1 MQTINFNYNYFISN
15 YNMNY
20 YQKYIKYKNKYLQ
33 LKETNYKYSQKG
45 GNDNVL
51 YNSNNISLP
60 HRIKENKKE
69 IFINIVLWIAQDSK
83 YNKNTKMNK
92 KGFNFPFNSENEELN
107 KQLNNDN
114 YQEYRKTNDVIQ
126 LKFNSN
132 NDGFSFDGNIRCSKN
147 EIFELIYIM
156 NNIYVLQL
164 PNDFDIFKL
173 KFIGKNNIYSRIEF
187 LKATLL
193 NNSDA
198 IESMIEPRNN
208 NKEEIIKPRN
218 NNKPEYNKPIN
229 DEEETIKPVNNKQE
243 YNKPRN
249 DNEEETTESINND
262 DKPIVPDFV
271 PNIFYSRDYSVGTN
285 FPISNKKL
293 DDSPFISE
301 SSESSKSSG
310 SSELYNYDE

>member
-33 LKETNYKYSQKG
+33 LKETNKIQIG
-45 GNDNVL
+45 GSDNVL
-51 YNSNNISLP
+51 YNSNIISLP
-60 HRIKENKKE
+60 HRINENKKK

-83 YNKNTKMNK
+83 YNKNTKLNEHEN
-92 KGFNFPFNSENEELN
+92 GFNFQFNSENEELN

-114 YQEYRKTNDVIQ
+114 YQEYRRNNDVIE

-132 NDGFSFDGNIRCSKN
+132 NDGFSFNGNIRCSKN

-156 NNIYVLQL
+156 NNIYILQI
-164 PNDFDIFKL
+164 PNNFDVFKL
-173 KFIGKNNIYSRIEF
+173 EFIGKNNIYSRIEF
-187 LKATLL
+187 LKTTLL

-198 IESMIEPRNN
+198 IKSMIEPRNN
-208 NKEEIIKPRN
+208 KQINDKLEYNEENTIKPIN
-218 NNKPEYNKPIN
+218 NKPIN
-229 DEEETIKPVNNKQE
+229 DKLEYNEENTIKP
-243 YNKPRN
+243 
-249 DNEEETTESINND
+249 IN
-262 DKPIVPDFV
+262 DKPFIPDFV
-271 PNIFYSRDYSVGTN
+271 PNVFYSRDFSIGTN
-285 FPISNKKL
+285 YQINNKKL

>member
-33 LKETNYKYSQKG
+33 LKETNNKYRQKG
-45 GNDNVL
+45 GSDNVL

-69 IFINIVLWIAQDSK
+69 IFINIVLWIAEDSK

-92 KGFNFPFNSENEELN
+92 EGFNFPFNSENEELN

-114 YQEYRKTNDVIQ
+114 YQEYRKNNDVIQ

-132 NDGFSFDGNIRCSKN
+132 NDGFGFDGNIRCSKN

-164 PNDFDIFKL
+164 PNDFDVFKL
-173 KFIGKNNIYSRIEF
+173 EFTGKNNIYSRIEF

-208 NKEEIIKPRN
+208 NKEELRN
-218 NNKPEYNKPIN
+218 NNKEELRNNNKEELRNNNKEEIIEPINNKETTNNKPNTSEPIN
-229 DEEETIKPVNNKQE
+229 NNNDKPV
-243 YNKPRN
+243 
-249 DNEEETTESINND
+249 
-262 DKPIVPDFV
+262 VPDFV

>member
-1 MQTINFNYNYFISN
+1 
-15 YNMNY
+15 MNY

-33 LKETNYKYSQKG
+33 LKETNYKYNQNG
-45 GNDNVL
+45 GSDNVL

-69 IFINIVLWIAQDSK
+69 IFINIVLWIAEDSK

-92 KGFNFPFNSENEELN
+92 EGFNFPFNSENEELN

-114 YQEYRKTNDVIQ
+114 YQEYRKTNNVIQ

-156 NNIYVLQL
+156 NNIYVLQI
-164 PNDFDIFKL
+164 PNNFDVFKL
-173 KFIGKNNIYSRIEF
+173 EFTGKNNIYSRIEF

-198 IESMIEPRNN
+198 TETMIEPRNTKSIN
-208 NKEEIIKPRN
+208 DNKSETIEHNKIETIEHNKIETIEHN
-218 NNKPEYNKPIN
+218 KIETIEHNKLETINHNKP
-229 DEEETIKPVNNKQE
+229 ETIKPL
-243 YNKPRN
+243 
-249 DNEEETTESINND
+249 ND
-262 DKPIVPDFV
+262 DVNYDKPFVPDFV
-271 PNIFYSRDYSVGTN
+271 PNVFYPSDYSVGMN

-310 SSELYNYDE
+310 SSELYNYNE

>member
-33 LKETNYKYSQKG
+33 LKETNNKYSQKG
-45 GNDNVL
+45 GSDNVL

-69 IFINIVLWIAQDSK
+69 IFINIVLWIAEDSK

-92 KGFNFPFNSENEELN
+92 EGFNFPFNSENEELN

-114 YQEYRKTNDVIQ
+114 YQEYRKNNDVIQ

-132 NDGFSFDGNIRCSKN
+132 NDGFSFDSNIRCSKN

-164 PNDFDIFKL
+164 PNDFDVFKL
-173 KFIGKNNIYSRIEF
+173 EFTGKNNIYSRIEF

-198 IESMIEPRNN
+198 IESMIEPRNTKSIN
-208 NKEEIIKPRN
+208 DNKLETIYH
-218 NNKPEYNKPIN
+218 NKPETIYHNKP
-229 DEEETIKPVNNKQE
+229 ETIEQL
-243 YNKPRN
+243 
-249 DNEEETTESINND
+249 ND
-262 DKPIVPDFV
+262 DVNYDKPSVPDFV
-271 PNIFYSRDYSVGTN
+271 PNVFYPSDYSVGTN

-310 SSELYNYDE
+310 SSELYNYNE